1 MDIAERA
8 ALLLHRALL
17 GDLASA
23 GDVPYVR
30 WQNVKRGRARM
41 GLEEIEILGRVF
53 PAYRWWLLTG
63 EDGKPTG
70 PFECPVSTED
80 IRENS

>member
-8 ALLLHRALL
+8 ALLLGRAQLS
-17 GDLASA
+17 DLAGA

-53 PAYRWWLLTG
+53 PSYRWWLLTG
-63 EDGKPTG
+63 EDGKPKG
-70 PFECPVSTED
+70 PFENP
-80 IRENS
+80 IGI

>member
-8 ALLLHRALL
+8 ALLLGRAQLS
-17 GDLASA
+17 DLAAA

-41 GLEEIEILGRVF
+41 GLEEIEILGRVY
-53 PAYRWWLLTG
+53 PSYRWWLLTG
-63 EDGKPTG
+63 EGGKPKG
-70 PFECPVSTED
+70 PFESPVD
-80 IRENS
+80 I

>member
-1 MDIAERA
+1 MNIAERA
-8 ALLLHRALL
+8 ALLLGRAQLS
-17 GDLASA
+17 DLAGA

-53 PAYRWWLLTG
+53 PSYRWWLLTG
-63 EDGKPTG
+63 DGGKPNG
-70 PFECPVSTED
+70 PFESPVD
-80 IRENS
+80 I

>member
-41 GLEEIEILGRVF
+41 GLEEIEVLGRVF
-53 PAYRWWLLTG
+53 PEYRWWLLTG
-63 EDGKPTG
+63 EAGRPEG
-70 PFECPVSTED
+70 PFSSPVDTADLDE
-80 IRENS
+80 EN

>member
-8 ALLLHRALL
+8 ALLIERAAL
-17 GDLASA
+17 GDLAGA

-41 GLEEIEILGRVF
+41 GLEEIEILARVF
-53 PAYRWWLLTG
+53 PSYRWWLLTG
-63 EDGKPTG
+63 EGGKPKG
-70 PFECPVSTED
+70 PFECPVD
-80 IRENS
+80 N